1 MEILSSRLLL
11 LITRQRPILRITRRV
26 RLNWW
31 WSCRIVKMWVFPRVI
46 TCSIGPKSQRS
57 GNLEKK
63 KTAKFKDLLVILKNI
78 VVAFIK
84 TLSPP
89 KIISVN
95 MSSFLPKRIV
105 ASSLFKIMMMAA
117 AMKAWCR
124 TTWKTDMENWFIK
137 MESTTKETSKM
148 TASMAKEHCFM
159 DKIDQPTQVIG
170 ATINSMEKA
179 LFTTNSLH
187 QTMLLSTTAIS
198 TKSKNLG

>member
-1 MEILSSRLLL
+1 M
-11 LITRQRPILRITRRV
+11 
-26 RLNWW
+26 
-31 WSCRIVKMWVFPRVI
+31 
-46 TCSIGPKSQRS
+46 CSIGPKSQRS

-117 AMKAWCR
+117 AMKA
-124 TTWKTDMENWFIK
+124 
-137 MESTTKETSKM
+137 
-148 TASMAKEHCFM
+148 
-159 DKIDQPTQVIG
+159 
-170 ATINSMEKA
+170 
-179 LFTTNSLH
+179 
-187 QTMLLSTTAIS
+187 
-198 TKSKNLG
+198 